1 MLRGSCFVFSPLHLP
16 AVGPPR
22 LQTSVFIRAAHQS
35 WLCCCVNTRV
45 GLFFFFPTS
54 DSWLSDDAAS
64 QPVWSLWPGLIFS
77 CSSEPKCRNVL
88 IKARL
93 FQADSSLNIAALD
106 RLTWYDTHQTDGRT
120 DGLRHLRFAVVQDAQ
135 FALISSLRL
144 NGYLCCFLWLRC
156 DICMVYGTHHTVP
169 HPRCVCQS
177 SLVLASAC
185 CLTCSRV
192 SILWTPL
199 FISLF
204 VLFLLSFPP
213 LFCCCCC
220 CCPLFFPSVYLGS
233 PLSNFFDVIKQ
244 LFSDE
249 KNGQVPYPSGTPTKH
264 CPSPM
269 HVRRH
274 EAENNDTKCP
284 ATGRDRAKLS
294 LASVGTQEES

>member
-1 MLRGSCFVFSPLHLP
+1 MLSPLVVLWHNAWFMGHTTQSLIL
-16 AVGPPR
+16 AVSVSPPSSSP
-22 LQTSVFIRAAHQS
+22 LLAVF
-35 WLCCCVNTRV
+35 
-45 GLFFFFPTS
+45 
-54 DSWLSDDAAS
+54 
-64 QPVWSLWPGLIFS
+64 
-77 CSSEPKCRNVL
+77 
-88 IKARL
+88 
-93 FQADSSLNIAALD
+93 
-106 RLTWYDTHQTDGRT
+106 
-120 DGLRHLRFAVVQDAQ
+120 
-135 FALISSLRL
+135 
-144 NGYLCCFLWLRC
+144 
-156 DICMVYGTHHTVP
+156 
-169 HPRCVCQS
+169 
-177 SLVLASAC
+177 
-185 CLTCSRV
+185 TCSRV

-213 LFCCCCC
+213 FFCCCCC

-249 KNGQVPYPSGTPTKH
+249 KNGQVPYPSGTPTKR

-284 ATGRDRAKLS
+284 AAGRDRAKLS